1 MSQLPDDPV
10 RITRLDSGLTIVSER
25 LAHCATVSLGV
36 WIGVRIAR
44 RIDPTWFYRL
54 IYLGMLLTGIKLVWD
69 GLKTLL

>member
-1 MSQLPDDPV
+1 MPSAPIDWNAYLGLLKWENLATSLVLLP
-10 RITRLDSGLTIVSER
+10 
-25 LAHCATVSLGV
+25 LAPLGV